1 MYTSNIA
8 SVRMFSNMALK
19 PRAPV
24 FFAIAFFAIN
34 LNAFPV
40 KCKFT

>member
-8 SVRMFSNMALK
+8 SIRMFSNIALK
-19 PRAPV
+19 PQVPV
-24 FFAIAFFAIN
+24 FFAIVFFAIN
-34 LNAFPV
+34 LNAFPM